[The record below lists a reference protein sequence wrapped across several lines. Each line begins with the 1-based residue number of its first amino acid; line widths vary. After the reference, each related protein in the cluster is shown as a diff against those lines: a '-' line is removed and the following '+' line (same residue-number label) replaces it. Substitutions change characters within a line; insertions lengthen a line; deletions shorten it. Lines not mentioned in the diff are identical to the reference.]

1 MIGHPATEATEVG
14 GAEAGAMMT
23 VAVDGAPRR
32 GSGGGAAGAGQTPA
46 SGAETPETPPAIAS
60 EAAAS
65 HAAVIEGARP
75 TASPVA
81 EARLARGLREHIHI
95 FIILNNIMLNF

>member
-1 MIGHPATEATEVG
+1 MIGRPARGVTEVG
-14 GAEAGAMMT
+14 GATMTGIEEAA
-23 VAVDGAPRR
+23 AAAPRR
-32 GSGGGAAGAGQTPA
+32 GSGGGAAGAGQTLA
-46 SGAETPETPPAIAS
+46 SGVETPETPPAIAS